1 MVCDKDLIDI
11 NKIQINENE
20 QVFDKLLKYV
30 IAVKNPYNFKV
41 NGVKVKVSFSDKKR
55 APDIESTLVKIASNR
70 GL

>member
-41 NGVKVKVSFSDKKR
+41 NGVKVKVSFSDKKNS
-55 APDIESTLVKIASNR
+55 PDIESALVKIAGNR